1 MGFQWPCYPPKPPG
15 GAPLPRNSCSAPP
28 APWKSPCSPEK
39 LQQARP
45 DCEKIHL
52 HSQAVLLSWAA
63 LGEEPRRFSV
73 TQIAAPAPRGCCT
86 PEEQLPNT
94 ANPLQEPHS
103 LKTPEQALHDQV
115 KSATIVVWTSQSC
128 LPSGSPPL
136 LQRNTVSP
144 ISTPEKPHCL
154 KKD

>member
-1 MGFQWPCYPPKPPG
+1 MGCPREELPG
-15 GAPLPRNSCSAPP
+15 
-28 APWKSPCSPEK
+28 
-39 LQQARP
+39 
-45 DCEKIHL
+45 
-52 HSQAVLLSWAA
+52 
-63 LGEEPRRFSV
+63 FSV
-73 TQIAAPAPRGCCT
+73 TQIASPAPRGCCT

-103 LKTPEQALHDQV
+103 LKTPEQALHGQV

-144 ISTPEKPHCL
+144 INTPEKPHCL
-154 KKD
+154 KKRLTNNDSPQEIFQGSDKANTTRSLRVQLPQEKEDNKQDEEAEKPPPVKPTGELT